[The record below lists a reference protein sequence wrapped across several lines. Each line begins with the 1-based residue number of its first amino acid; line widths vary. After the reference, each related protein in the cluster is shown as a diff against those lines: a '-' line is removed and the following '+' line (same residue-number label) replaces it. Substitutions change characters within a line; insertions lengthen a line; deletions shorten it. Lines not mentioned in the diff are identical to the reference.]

1 MRPSLDIEIERR
13 AWARLVA
20 AHIGATLAAQGQ
32 SATLARYAEE
42 DIKSAEQALRD
53 LGVDAHALILEA
65 INASTTAGLVNLTV
79 DDVLR
84 AQRKLQENNV
94 PPPYELRATENAL
107 RCLLATFEGD
117 RVVEHPEDDQ
127 PVLNPG
133 EKWLGRIYF
142 THLIAVPELRKRA

>member
-1 MRPSLDIEIERR
+1 MWQIREEEEQTRRVDERR

-65 INASTTAGLVNLTV
+65 INAPNLFRASEGPS
-79 DDVLR
+79 DDGQHVLGS
-84 AQRKLQENNV
+84 KDV
-94 PPPYELRATENAL
+94 P
-107 RCLLATFEGD
+107 
-117 RVVEHPEDDQ
+117 
-127 PVLNPG
+127 
-133 EKWLGRIYF
+133 
-142 THLIAVPELRKRA
+142 